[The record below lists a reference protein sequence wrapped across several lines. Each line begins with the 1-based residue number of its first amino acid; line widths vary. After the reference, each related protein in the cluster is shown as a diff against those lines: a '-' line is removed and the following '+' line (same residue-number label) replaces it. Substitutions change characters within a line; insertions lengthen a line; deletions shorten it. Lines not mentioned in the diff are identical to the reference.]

1 MAVPAEFSGDQC
13 VVLPADYLQ
22 SADAAAELYAEEI
35 ARVVTD
41 LEIQSL
47 DPHQG
52 FFRGTL
58 LASILWMAPS
68 IWTICI

>member
-1 MAVPAEFSGDQC
+1 M
-13 VVLPADYLQ
+13 VLPADYLQ
-22 SADAAAELYAEEI
+22 SADAAAEIYAEEI

-47 DPHQG
+47 DAHRG

-58 LASILWMAPS
+58 LASILWVVPS
-68 IWTICI
+68 IWNICI